1 MSNEEEDKTRI
12 VRRPLQNLQGP
23 PPLPTAGDAD
33 STRRAERGTE
43 VGRRPSDSSSP
54 DDGKTRVFRPSP
66 NKRVPEKVFDPLA
79 PVEPRA
85 PVETRGPVY
94 EDEETVNDPVVGWL
108 VVVKGPGRGRALSLG
123 YGFNSIGRDPSQ
135 RVRLDFGDSQISRL
149 SHAKLFYDPKSRKF
163 MMTLGEG
170 INPTYVRTEALL
182 VPTEIKSGDR
192 IVMGQTELLFT
203 ALCGENFEWSEN
215 A

>member
-12 VRRPLQNLQGP
+12 VRRPLQNLPGP
-23 PPLPTAGDAD
+23 PLSTRADSD
-33 STRRAERGTE
+33 STRRAEREPE

-85 PVETRGPVY
+85 PVY
-94 EDEETVNDPVVGWL
+94 EDDETVSDPVVGWL
-108 VVVKGPGRGRALSLG
+108 VVVKGPGRGKALSLG

-149 SHAKLFYDPKSRKF
+149 NHAKLFYDSKSRKF
-163 MMTLGEG
+163 MMTLGES

>member
-23 PPLPTAGDAD
+23 PLPTPGDSD
-33 STRRAERGTE
+33 STRRAERGPE
-43 VGRRPSDSSSP
+43 VRRRPSDSSSP

-66 NKRVPEKVFDPLA
+66 NKRTPEKVFDPLE
-79 PVEPRA
+79 PIEPRA
-85 PVETRGPVY
+85 PIESRAPVY
-94 EDEETVNDPVVGWL
+94 EDDETVSDPVVGWL
-108 VVVKGPGRGRALSLG
+108 VVVKGPGRGEAVSLG

-149 SHAKLFYDPKSRKF
+149 NHAKLFYDPKSRKF
-163 MMTLGEG
+163 MMTLGES

-182 VPTEIKSGDR
+182 APTEIKSGDR
-192 IVMGQTELLFT
+192 IAMGQTELLFT